1 MKRTLL
7 IFSALFLAASA
18 FGQTQKA
25 PASYNDVV
33 KSQIKGDKT
42 AILSELIGTKIDPA
56 TDFGKL
62 YGEFQDKLLANGE
75 KRFKLINDYM
85 KNTSNL
91 TPDVAKNL
99 LSQSLKIDSERTKIM
114 SKYAK
119 KFGKHLSP
127 QNLLT
132 LFQFENKLRAMVDAE
147 LAEAI
152 PFANMK

>member
-7 IFSALFLAASA
+7 ALTALFLAASV
-18 FGQTQKA
+18 FGQKM
-25 PASYNDVV
+25 PASYNDAL
-33 KSQIKGDKT
+33 KGQIKGDKT
-42 AILSELIGTKIDPA
+42 QLVSQLLGMKIDPSS
-56 TDFGKL
+56 DFGKL
-62 YGEFQDKLLANGE
+62 YDEFQTKLLDNGE

-85 KNTSNL
+85 SSANNL
-91 TPDVAKNL
+91 TPETAKSL
-99 LSQSLKIDSERTKIM
+99 LSQSLKIDAERNKIM
-114 SKYAK
+114 TKYSK

>member
-7 IFSALFLAASA
+7 FFSALFLAASV

-25 PASYNDVV
+25 PSTYNDVV

-42 AILSELIGTKIDPA
+42 VILSELLGTKIDPA

-85 KNTSNL
+85 SSTNNI
-91 TPDVAKNL
+91 TPEVAKDL
-99 LSQSLKIDSERTKIM
+99 LSRSLKVDAERNKIM
-114 SKYAK
+114 TKYSK